1 MSGYAGP
8 DDDAL
13 HALILAENAIRASQT
28 MIAGPVL
35 EDCLDCGEAINPLRI
50 TAMQKIGMRC
60 IRCILCQEIDDKRPK
75 AHIKML
81 DRIL

>member
-28 MIAGPVL
+28 MITGPVL

-50 TAMQKIGMRC
+50 AAMRKINMRC
-60 IRCILCQEIDDKRPK
+60 MFCIECQPKHDKVSTV
-75 AHIKML
+75 KML

>member
-13 HALILAENAIRASQT
+13 HALILSENGINASRA
-28 MIAGPVL
+28 MVDGPVL
-35 EDCLDCGEAINPLRI
+35 TDCLDCGESINPARI
-50 TAMQKIGMRC
+50 EAMRKIAMRC
-60 IRCILCQEIDDKRPK
+60 MYCIDCQPKYDKRP
-75 AHIKML
+75 AVKML